1 MQNSSIYTITLM
13 RQVFVRSEQE
23 EEQENKLYEIVC
35 LVVKTK
41 GVFSAFIIII
51 LKVGWP
57 SEQ

>member
-1 MQNSSIYTITLM
+1 M
-13 RQVFVRSEQE
+13 RQVFVRNERE

-35 LVVKTK
+35 FVVQTK
-41 GVFSAFIIII
+41 GVFSALIIII

>member
-1 MQNSSIYTITLM
+1 MQNSLFYTIIFM

-35 LVVKTK
+35 FVVQMK
-41 GVFSAFIIII
+41 GVFSASIIII